1 MTEADAI
8 DQSDRPSTYATL
20 REDLFDLGIAAGDIV
35 IVHSSLSAMGFVAGG
50 AQTVVEAL
58 IEAVGLTGTIVVPT
72 QSGQLS
78 DPAKWSDP
86 PVPADWV
93 DSVRAGLPA
102 YDPYRTPVRAMGR
115 VVETLLLDRSTI
127 RSSHPLTSFAARGR
141 AAAELMADHPLT
153 PALGE
158 GSPLSKLYD
167 ADAKIAL
174 LGVGHANNTSLH
186 LAEHRAEWP
195 SKTFSDEHAP
205 MLVDGQRRWVSW
217 RDLEV
222 GTEDFDAIGRDFAAE
237 STEAHSTI
245 GRGIG
250 RLCRVRDCVDFA
262 IGWIESHRS

>member
-1 MTEADAI
+1 VTEADAI

-20 REDLFDLGIAAGDIV
+20 REDLFDLGVATGDIV

-58 IEAVGLTGTIVVPT
+58 LDAVGPAGTIVVPT

-78 DPAKWSDP
+78 DPANWSDP
-86 PVPADWV
+86 PVPVDWV
-93 DSVRAGLPA
+93 DTVRAALPA

-115 VVETLLLDRSTI
+115 VVETLLIDRATI
-127 RSSHPLTSFAARGR
+127 RSAHPLASFAARGP
-141 AAAELMADHPLT
+141 AAATLMADHRLS

-167 ADAKIAL
+167 ANAKIAL

-186 LAEHRAEWP
+186 LAEHRADWP
-195 SKTFSDEHAP
+195 SKTFSDESAP
-205 MLVDGQRRWVSW
+205 VMVDGHRQWLTW
-217 RDLEV
+217 RDLEL

-237 STEAHSTI
+237 SVEAHSTI
-245 GRGIG
+245 GRGVA

-262 IGWIESHRS
+262 VGWMERHRS